1 MINLVLHLSESHGQS
16 MTAPHG
22 QSMTAPQGQPMTA
35 PHGQSM
41 TAPHQLCFE
50 YSQALQDV
58 PSNPSLRP
66 SKK

>member
-16 MTAPHG
+16 
-22 QSMTAPQGQPMTA
+22 MTA

-66 SKK
+66 PKK